1 MINKIEPAE
10 SAQYPELIKVWE
22 KSVRATHDFIT
33 EADIQHYKPLIL
45 NQYFDQLNLFCI
57 LDNKE
62 IQGFIGLDGQ
72 LIQMLFIDPSVRGTG
87 VGKTLVD
94 FAVQT
99 HGANIVDVNEQ
110 NDQAV
115 GFYLHIGFK
124 TVERFDQDAAGKP
137 YPILSMQLSK

>member
-1 MINKIEPAE
+1 MINKIQLATGT
-10 SAQYPELIKVWE
+10 QYPELIKVWE

-45 NQYFDQLNLFCI
+45 EQYFDQLDLFCI
-57 LDNKE
+57 TENNE

-72 LIQMLFIDPSVRGTG
+72 LIQMLFIDPSVRGLG
-87 VGKTLVD
+87 IGKALVD

-99 HGANIVDVNEQ
+99 YGANMVDVNEQ
-110 NDQAV
+110 NNQAV
-115 GFYLHIGFK
+115 GFYAHIGFK

-137 YPILSMQLSK
+137 YPILSMELK

>member
-1 MINKIEPAE
+1 MINKIEPAG

-45 NQYFDQLNLFCI
+45 DQYFDQLNLFCI

-99 HGANIVDVNEQ
+99 HGANMVDVNEQ

-115 GFYLHIGFK
+115 GFYSHIGFK

-137 YPILSMQLSK
+137 YPILSMQLNK